1 MMNSDNVQLS
11 TNARRSARESY
22 FCSFLYFAGPG
33 ALGASRNGALHKT
46 WRNSKDS
53 PLVFHEII
61 LKRWE
66 ENVPVARL
74 CLLSFNSICSLTES
88 VAEPYDTIG
97 TATGYPQ

>member
-1 MMNSDNVQLS
+1 M
-11 TNARRSARESY
+11 
-22 FCSFLYFAGPG
+22 
-33 ALGASRNGALHKT
+33 
-46 WRNSKDS
+46 
-53 PLVFHEII
+53 FHEII

-97 TATGYPQ
+97 TATGYLQ